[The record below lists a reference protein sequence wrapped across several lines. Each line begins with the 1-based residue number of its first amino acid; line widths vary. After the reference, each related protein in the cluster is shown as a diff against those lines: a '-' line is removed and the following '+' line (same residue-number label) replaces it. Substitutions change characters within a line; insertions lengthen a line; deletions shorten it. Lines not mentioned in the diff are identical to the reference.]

1 MKERRTKRSPGKK
14 NKKASKIKKKT
25 KKSTKK
31 KIQNKNKNKAPV
43 TPSKSSK
50 LQHPIEEAKQ
60 EAHSAFWVYYHA
72 LRCALICCCLDCPPQ
87 KDLTEEFKKLR
98 NALIKSPFRDDLRK
112 FFFFEAASRII
123 KLHGKLT
130 ESFHEHCKKLFF
142 EDMEDTRLR
151 EALADDSLIHVFP
164 DICLELVRET
174 ACDYLP
180 PPRRIDWVLTY
191 GNFPLLY
198 PEDVINEFQDAGEDM
213 WKELAFQTEARTPK
227 IISKIDSYINQNT
240 RESPGLE
247 TFMLIDATCPFRNEF
262 RPHTV
267 KGKDTS
273 WTWRFER
280 AGKSLA
286 VQFECLATEYLTT
299 ADECAHLHFTHRGTP
314 RQIIIETSTQE
325 LFAEIEGL
333 VLSRK
338 ELFFPEGKPVQYK
351 ELMLPAPGDFETL
364 QQWHE
369 ACTRDDGP
377 ISRAAELQAV
387 TETQERILELEGE
400 KDSPAPPGQKEQAVG
415 ASESENVFRKK
426 GEYWT
431 LQYDGY
437 SINLRD
443 AKGLRYIAYLLSHP
457 EKQFYTA
464 LLIAEAGG
472 LAVPPPGPQGEDI
485 TEDGLI
491 QEGLTITAQGA
502 AESVVSPK
510 ALTQYKRRL
519 EELKEEKESAKDLN
533 DVELI
538 ERIETEYDFIVEE
551 IKSAVGL
558 GARPRK
564 VNPEAERTRKSV
576 GENIRN
582 VLKRIRELHP
592 PLEQHLSNSLYLG
605 LFCMYV
611 PEKPTT
617 WHT

>member
-60 EAHSAFWVYYHA
+60 EAHSSFWVYYHA
-72 LRCALICCCLDCPPQ
+72 LRCALICCCLGHPVQ
-87 KDLTEEFKKLR
+87 NDLTEEFKKLR
-98 NALIKSPFRDDLRK
+98 SALIKSPFREDLKK
-112 FFFFEAASRII
+112 FFFFEAASRNI

-130 ESFHEHCKKLFF
+130 ESFHDHCKELFF

-180 PPRRIDWVLTY
+180 PPRRIDWVLTV

-213 WKELAFQTEARTPK
+213 WKELAFQIEARTPK

-387 TETQERILELEGE
+387 AETQERILELEGE

-415 ASESENVFRKK
+415 ASESENVFRKER
-426 GEYWT
+426 GETWKIVYE
-431 LQYDGY
+431 GK
-437 SINLRD
+437 SAPPLRHV
-443 AKGLRYIAYLLSHP
+443 KGLDYIAALLEHP
-457 EKQFYTA
+457 EKPFHVFG
-464 LLIAEAGG
+464 LLEAVEGSPTKKSSQPSIGG
-472 LAVPPPGPQGEDI
+472 LIE
-485 TEDGLI
+485 
-491 QEGLTITAQGA
+491 EGLRITAKDDAG
-502 AESVVSPK
+502 EIIDSK
-510 ALTQYKRRL
+510 GKEKFKRRL
-519 EELKEEKESAKDLN
+519 KELGEAKAEAQAQAFTDVKEL
-533 DVELI
+533 
-538 ERIETEYDFIVEE
+538 EE
-551 IKSAVGL
+551 IEAEEEFITNQLVSAFGL
-558 GARPRK
+558 GGRPRK
-564 VNPEAERTRKSV
+564 AVDRVEKER
-576 GENIRN
+576 
-582 VLKRIRELHP
+582 KRIERNIKNAFKKIHEVHP
-592 PLEQHLSNSLYLG
+592 SLEQHLQNSISTGTSCVYL
-605 LFCMYV
+605 
-611 PEKPTT
+611 PEKPVS
-617 WHT
+617 WEL